1 MTKMSLSKEWFIT
14 VSLHALSEST
24 VYKVV
29 FKVEL
34 TKLSLSKEV
43 VIMVNK
49 YMSASSNLVYCA
61 DIALATASEKGY
73 TSLSQISQAVWFFLA
88 PHEGRSDHGFLS
100 PTSFRSTLGGV
111 IALRCPPWQE
121 LTKAGRWME

>member
-73 TSLSQISQAVWFFLA
+73 TSLSQISSSVWMFFGTA
-88 PHEGRSDHGFLS
+88 
-100 PTSFRSTLGGV
+100 
-111 IALRCPPWQE
+111 
-121 LTKAGRWME
+121 